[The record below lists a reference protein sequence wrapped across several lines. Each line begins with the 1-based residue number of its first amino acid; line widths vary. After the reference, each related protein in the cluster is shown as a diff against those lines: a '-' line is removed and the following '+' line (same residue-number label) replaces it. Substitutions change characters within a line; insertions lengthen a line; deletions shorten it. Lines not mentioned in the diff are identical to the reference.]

1 MSKTIKGD
9 INIHTKNIFPI
20 IKKWLYSEHDIFVR
34 ELISNSFDAINKL
47 KKISS
52 TEKVTAVKDHKI
64 EILTDKEAKTLTFRD
79 TGLGMTAKE
88 VQKYIAQIAFSGA
101 EDFLEKYTS
110 DDNKQDIIGHFGM
123 GFYSSFMVADTVEIK
138 SKSYQNVPGVHWV
151 CKGETEYEM
160 VPIKK
165 ENVGT
170 DIILNINKDS
180 EEYLEEIRIENLIKK
195 YANFL
200 PIEISLNGRVI
211 NDQNGIWVQSPQDL
225 KDDDYKAFYQKLFP
239 FQEEPLFWIHL
250 NVDYP
255 FRLQGIL
262 YFPKVKNE
270 LDLQKDRIKLFCQQ
284 VFVTDNAHDILP
296 EFLMMLQGVIDCPDF
311 PLNVSRSAL
320 QNDPYMQKIS
330 KHIIK
335 KIADKISQLFKKD
348 RENYESYWPNIHPF
362 VKYGMMNNDDFYE
375 KTKNALIFETTKGGY
390 TTIENYL
397 ENNKDSKTIIYST
410 NKEIQGHYIDML
422 TAQGKEILLMDN
434 FIDSHFIQFLEMKD
448 NSIKY
453 SSVDGD
459 AINDILENPEQ
470 NDTTT
475 DSESE
480 GEDGKEKKKPDHPIA
495 KIFKTALKNDGLNVA
510 VTSFKS
516 NDTIALIKQ
525 DEQSKRMKEMSRMM
539 GNADM
544 MNMFGGGDT
553 LMINENHPTVQ
564 KIKSLE
570 GSKDSKT
577 LETLCEH
584 VYDLALIAHGS
595 LDKDKLPKFIK
606 RSQTILE
613 MLN

>member
-34 ELISNSFDAINKL
+34 ELVSNSFDAINKF

-52 TEKVTAVKDHKI
+52 IEKIPNQDHKI
-64 EILTDKEAKTLTFRD
+64 EILIDKEAKTLTFRD
-79 TGLGMTAKE
+79 TGLGMSAKE
-88 VQKYIAQIAFSGA
+88 VQKYITQIAFSGA
-101 EDFLEKYTS
+101 EDFLTKYS
-110 DDNKQDIIGHFGM
+110 DKEDKQDIIGHFGM

-138 SKSYQNVPGVHWV
+138 SKSYQDVPGVHWI

-165 ENVGT
+165 DTIGT

-180 EEYLEEIRIENLIKK
+180 EEYLEEIRIETLIKK

-211 NDQNGIWVQSPQDL
+211 NDQNGIWVQAPQDL
-225 KDDDYKAFYQKLFP
+225 KEEDYKAFYQKLFP

-262 YFPKVKNE
+262 FFPKVKNE
-270 LDLQKDRIKLFCQQ
+270 MDLQKDRIKLFCQQ

-296 EFLMMLQGVIDCPDF
+296 EFLMLLQGVIDCPDF

-335 KIADKISQLFKKD
+335 KIADKVSQLFKKD
-348 RENYESYWPNIHPF
+348 RKNYESYWPNIHPF
-362 VKYGMMNNDDFYE
+362 VKYGMMNNDDFYA
-375 KTKNALIFETTKGGY
+375 KTKDAVIFETTKGGY
-390 TTIENYL
+390 TTIPDYL
-397 ENNKDSKTIIYST
+397 EANKDSKTIIYST
-410 NKEIQGHYIDML
+410 NKDVQGHYIDML
-422 TAQGKEILLMDN
+422 TAQGKEVLLMDN
-434 FIDSHFIQFLEMKD
+434 YIDSHFIQFLEMKD
-448 NSIKY
+448 SDINY

-459 AINDILENPEQ
+459 ALNDILETPD
-470 NDTTT
+470 DTKNE
-475 DSESE
+475 DKKD
-480 GEDGKEKKKPDHPIA
+480 GEAPKKEEHAIA
-495 KIFKTALKNDGLNVA
+495 KVFKKALNNDGLNVS

-539 GNADM
+539 GNPDM
-544 MNMFGGGDT
+544 GNMFNNDK
-553 LMINENHPTVQ
+553 LIINENHPTIK
-564 KIKSLE
+564 KIKSLDPK
-570 GSKDSKT
+570 KDKET
-577 LETLCEH
+577 LTTLCEH

-595 LDKDKLPKFIK
+595 LDKEKLPKFIK
-606 RSQTILE
+606 RSQSILE
-613 MLN
+613 MLS